1 MGLSRW
7 WYSMLLAAQQHVQPA
22 LAVHGGQHEHHRQ
35 EGEQQA
41 AGGHEL
47 EPLEPAGQLS
57 AGEDAPQLAHRHQGA
72 HHRRKD
78 VGILGVEGKD
88 LGLAHLPAQ
97 GQGNGLCTQHKK
109 VQGNRKQP
117 AAGIQEFF
125 HKNFLSVNK
134 KSPPPS
140 GLCRGWERVFHIFI
154 LQC

>member
-7 WYSMLLAAQQHVQPA
+7 WYSMLL
-22 LAVHGGQHEHHRQ
+22 VHSSMYSPPSPFMGGQHEHHRQ

-57 AGEDAPQLAHRHQGA
+57 AGEDAPQLAHRHHGA

-97 GQGNGLCTQHKK
+97 GQGNGFCTQHKK
-109 VQGNRKQP
+109 GSGRWT
-117 AAGIQEFF
+117 AACGRYPGIF
-125 HKNFLSVNK
+125 S
-134 KSPPPS
+134 
-140 GLCRGWERVFHIFI
+140 
-154 LQC
+154 